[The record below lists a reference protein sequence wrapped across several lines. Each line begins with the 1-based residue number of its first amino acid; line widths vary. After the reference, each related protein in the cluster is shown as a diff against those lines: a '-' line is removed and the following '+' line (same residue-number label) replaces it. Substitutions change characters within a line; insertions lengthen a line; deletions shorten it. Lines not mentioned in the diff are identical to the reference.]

1 MKGGTEMFEIRKNEK
16 RINDVDV
23 ATFERDV
30 EYKRATMEVEAGTTG
45 FCGGEREEGGRAF
58 IRISAKGA
66 DFYAKSG
73 EKNGSVVIAVCG
85 DEGIMALV
93 ESLAFALEALVDELE
108 D

>member
-1 MKGGTEMFEIRKNEK
+1 MFEIRKNEK

-30 EYKRATMEVEAGTTG
+30 ERGKTALEVEAGTTG

-66 DFYAKSG
+66 DFYANAG

-93 ESLAFALEALVDELE
+93 ESLTFALEALVDELE